1 MFFKIIIKAQDS
13 PWTRFVR
20 CLPLEKLCCNLRKRA
35 DVMLSPS
42 AELRINTAKHLA
54 LSRCYEDEILR
65 LRLRLTLRHSLRRG
79 KVRIGVHEFLSRC
92 HPHLS
97 PPPPRGKMEIGI
109 PRNCDVIVTFLI
121 VLWLTIATIKCDAQD
136 KKLDSFTISFASVS
150 GTRAPLW
157 IAKDLGLFEKYG
169 LDGNLV
175 YIASGVTSVN
185 ALLGGSVDIIAA
197 SGSSAVGAAAR
208 GAPLVII
215 ASLGH
220 IAYKLIAHP
229 SITSVQGLKGKI
241 IGSSRIGAGTD
252 FALQRL
258 LPKLG
263 LTPGKDVTL
272 LPTGI
277 SESDRRLLMLVQGK
291 IDATLGTE
299 DNLLQLAARGM
310 KFSVLADLY
319 EAGVY
324 TTGSDIATN
333 RQLFK
338 QKPRQ
343 LKAFLMAISEG
354 IYIGRTHK
362 EQAYRVY
369 RKYLK
374 VEDPKMLESMHKN
387 YLLGSIPAR
396 PFPKEEA
403 IQNDIEDLSHSYAH
417 LKGRKAAEFVDI
429 SLLKSL
435 EDEGF
440 FKKFYGK

>member
-1 MFFKIIIKAQDS
+1 M
-13 PWTRFVR
+13 R
-20 CLPLEKLCCNLRKRA
+20 
-35 DVMLSPS
+35 
-42 AELRINTAKHLA
+42 
-54 LSRCYEDEILR
+54 
-65 LRLRLTLRHSLRRG
+65 RLTVLLLL
-79 KVRIGVHEFLSRC
+79 VF
-92 HPHLS
+92 
-97 PPPPRGKMEIGI
+97 
-109 PRNCDVIVTFLI
+109 TALI
-121 VLWLTIATIKCDAQD
+121 LPSWIKAQD

-169 LDGNLV
+169 LEGNLV

-229 SITSVQGLKGKI
+229 NITTVQGLKGKI

-277 SESDRRLLMLVQGK
+277 SESDRRLLMLMQGK

-299 DNLLQLAARGM
+299 DNLLQLAAKGM
-310 KFSVLADLY
+310 KFSVLADVY
-319 EAGVY
+319 EAGIY
-324 TTGSDIATN
+324 TTGSDIATS
-333 RQLFK
+333 RQLLK

-343 LKAFLMAISEG
+343 LKAFLMAITEG
-354 IYIGRTHK
+354 TFIGRTQK
-362 EQAYRVY
+362 EQALRVY

-374 VEDPKMLESMHKN
+374 IEDPKMLDSMHKN

-417 LKGRKAAEFVDI
+417 LKGRKAGEFLDI

-440 FKKFYGK
+440 FKKLYGK

>member
-1 MFFKIIIKAQDS
+1 MLLKRTQMGRS
-13 PWTRFVR
+13 
-20 CLPLEKLCCNLRKRA
+20 LRKR
-35 DVMLSPS
+35 DSQLLPPLTG
-42 AELRINTAKHLA
+42 EGRDRGAKKSTPTFVLPRRGEGNKNSESLLYFHLQFLLAAIVIA
-54 LSRCYEDEILR
+54 LSISV
-65 LRLRLTLRHSLRRG
+65 TSS
-79 KVRIGVHEFLSRC
+79 KLS
-92 HPHLS
+92 
-97 PPPPRGKMEIGI
+97 
-109 PRNCDVIVTFLI
+109 
-121 VLWLTIATIKCDAQD
+121 AQD
-136 KKLDSFTISFASVS
+136 KKLDSFTISYASVS

-208 GAPLVII
+208 GAPIVII

-229 SITSVQGLKGKI
+229 SITTIQGLKGKI

-272 LPTGI
+272 LATGV
-277 SESDRRLLMLVQGK
+277 SESDRRLLMMMQGK

-299 DNLLQLAARGM
+299 DNLLQLAAKGM
-310 KFSVLADLY
+310 KFSVLADVY
-319 EAGVY
+319 EAGIY
-324 TTGSDIATN
+324 TTGSDIATS
-333 RQLFK
+333 RQLVK

-343 LKAFLMAISEG
+343 LKAFIMAITEG
-354 IYIGRTHK
+354 TYIGRTQK
-362 EQAYRVY
+362 ELAMRIY

-374 VEDPKMLESMHKN
+374 IDDPKMLDSMHRN
-387 YLLGSIPAR
+387 YLLGSIPMR

-403 IQNDIEDLSHSYAH
+403 IQNDIEDLSQTYAH
-417 LKGRKAAEFVDI
+417 LKGRKAAEFLDLT
-429 SLLKSL
+429 LLKNL

-440 FKKFYGK
+440 FKKLYGK

>member
-1 MFFKIIIKAQDS
+1 MYRRNF
-13 PWTRFVR
+13 
-20 CLPLEKLCCNLRKRA
+20 
-35 DVMLSPS
+35 
-42 AELRINTAKHLA
+42 ELLLVLTA
-54 LSRCYEDEILR
+54 LSLPVF
-65 LRLRLTLRHSLRRG
+65 T
-79 KVRIGVHEFLSRC
+79 
-92 HPHLS
+92 
-97 PPPPRGKMEIGI
+97 
-109 PRNCDVIVTFLI
+109 
-121 VLWLTIATIKCDAQD
+121 AAQD
-136 KKLDSFTISFASVS
+136 KKLDSFNISFASVS

-229 SITSVQGLKGKI
+229 SITSIHGLRGKI

-252 FALQRL
+252 YALQRL
-258 LPKLG
+258 MPKLG

-310 KFSVLADLY
+310 KFNVLADVY
-319 EAGVY
+319 DAGVY
-324 TTGSDIATN
+324 TTGSDIATS
-333 RQLFK
+333 RTLLK

-343 LKAFLMAISEG
+343 LKAFLMAITEG
-354 IYIGRTHK
+354 TFIGRTQK
-362 EQAYRVY
+362 EVALRLY

-374 VEDPKMLESMHKN
+374 IEDPKMLDSMHKN

-403 IQNDIEDLSHSYAH
+403 IQNDIEDLSASYPH
-417 LKGRKAAEFVDI
+417 LKGRRAAEFLHI
-429 SLLKSL
+429 SLLKGM

-440 FKKFYGK
+440 FKKLYGK